1 MSEIESLRKIEDEL
15 IELSELANNI
25 IQKANTENELDEIR
39 ISFLGK
45 KGKLSNVLKNMGRL
59 SSNERPIIGQKAN
72 ILKIQLSKVIG
83 YKSVDYLEGYMSK
96 MAAGNT
102 ADAFHALSEGYGF
115 IMSLQFTNDGN
126 DAPYFTKAEVDG
138 MLSKLSNFWNV
149 NNSDLTSM
157 VSQIKS
163 KMSI

>member
-1 MSEIESLRKIEDEL
+1 MPTTRD
-15 IELSELANNI
+15 A
-25 IQKANTENELDEIR
+25 Q
-39 ISFLGK
+39 
-45 KGKLSNVLKNMGRL
+45 
-59 SSNERPIIGQKAN
+59 AN